1 MSKELNYIGE
11 PMDTGAKTYNQPTY
25 FVPQVDEIYCPEP
38 SVSSSSVT
46 ALGFNTTTD
55 VIVKGSFLDQ
65 ITSITSASQNGT
77 GTLTV
82 NNFSIDSYD
91 QLTINITTDSTV
103 DNHILTLVGNCGEV
117 ELTEISVLSIT
128 VVTPDV
134 SGTAPELWVKSGGG
148 NNSVL
153 GLGTFEAEDTS
164 GNGWNEHAYFGSV
177 SSATRLDFNMTL
189 DRLSGNSSAYCF
201 IRFNTTNNPSTTGN
215 PRLYIQNSNTLT
227 FYDSSGNQSSLG
239 TVSVNDTVKV
249 SLTNSSAE
257 VFVNGTSVYND
268 VKTYNLNN
276 IYVTFT
282 AYRTFA
288 ASDITLQIFN

>member
-38 SVSSSSVT
+38 IVSSSSVT
-46 ALGFNTTTD
+46 ALGFNTTID

-91 QLTINITTDSTV
+91 QLTVNITTDSNV
-103 DNHILTLVGNCGEV
+103 DSYVLTLVGNCGEV

-128 VVTPDV
+128 AITPNV
-134 SGTAPELWVKSGGG
+134 SGTAPDLWVKSGGN

-153 GLGTFEAEDTS
+153 GLGTFEAEDS
-164 GNGWNEHAYFGSV
+164 NGNGWNEHAYFGPA
-177 SSATRLDFNMTL
+177 SSTARLDFNMTL

-201 IRFNTTNNPSTTGN
+201 IRFNTANNPSTVGN
-215 PRLYIQNSNTLT
+215 PRLYVQNSNTLT

-239 TVSVNDTVKV
+239 TVSVNDIVKV
-249 SLTNSSAE
+249 SLTTSSAE
-257 VFVNGTSVYND
+257 VFVNGISVYND
-268 VKTYNLNN
+268 AETYNLNN

-288 ASDITLQIFN
+288 ASDINLQIFN